1 MSNTMPTENATATFL
16 DRPVQEMLDLFAD
29 GRNTPG
35 AGTAAALAGALAG
48 SLLATVA
55 RHTLRA
61 TNHKTESEA
70 QTSFHERAETLL
82 EQARSRARLL
92 RHAMDEDA
100 AAFDRY
106 WEARTE
112 EALKRAT
119 EIPLEIAQHCIA
131 LAEIGI
137 ELYDWGFKNARGEA
151 SAATL
156 IAISG
161 GEAAEHCARLNLEF
175 AGAHPW
181 ADGQREESRSIR
193 HRLRGFRTLIE
204 GRIYET
210 GDEEELI

>member
-1 MSNTMPTENATATFL
+1 MTMPTENATATFL

-35 AGTAAALAGALAG
+35 AGTAAALSGALAG
-48 SLLATVA
+48 SLLQTVA

-61 TNHKTESEA
+61 TNHGSEA
-70 QTSFHERAETLL
+70 KASFHERAETLL
-82 EQARSRARLL
+82 DQARSRSLLL
-92 RHAMDEDA
+92 RAAMDADA

-106 WEARTE
+106 WQARSE
-112 EALKRAT
+112 ETLKRAT

-156 IAISG
+156 IAIAG

-181 ADGQREESRSIR
+181 AAGQREESRSIR

-210 GDEEELI
+210 ADEEELI

>member
-1 MSNTMPTENATATFL
+1 MPTENATATFL
-16 DRPVQEMLDLFAD
+16 DRPVHELLDLFAD

-48 SLLATVA
+48 SLLQTVA

-61 TNHKTESEA
+61 THRAEGSEVQA
-70 QTSFHERAETLL
+70 SFHERAETLL
-82 EQARSRARLL
+82 DQARSRSLLL
-92 RHAMDEDA
+92 RAAMDEDA

-106 WEARTE
+106 WQARTE

-156 IAISG
+156 SAIAG

-181 ADGQREESRSIR
+181 AEGQREESRSIR

>member
-1 MSNTMPTENATATFL
+1 MPSETAVIPFL
-16 DRPVQEMLDLFAD
+16 DRPLHELLDLFAD

-35 AGTAAALAGALAG
+35 AGTAAALTGALAG
-48 SLLATVA
+48 SLLQTVA

-61 TNHKTESEA
+61 THRANDVKA
-70 QTSFHERAETLL
+70 SFHERAETLL
-82 EQARSRARLL
+82 EQARSRSLLL
-92 RHAMDEDA
+92 RDAMDADA
-100 AAFDRY
+100 AAFDQY
-106 WEARTE
+106 WRARTE
-112 EALKRAT
+112 ETLKRAT

-156 IAISG
+156 AAIAG

-175 AGAHPW
+175 AGTHPW
-181 ADGQREESRSIR
+181 AAGQRDETRSIR

-210 GDEEELI
+210 ADEEELI

>member
-1 MSNTMPTENATATFL
+1 MPTETENATFL
-16 DRPVQEMLDLFAD
+16 DRPVHELLDLFAH

-35 AGTAAALAGALAG
+35 AGTAAALTGALAG
-48 SLLATVA
+48 SLLQTVA

-61 TNHKTESEA
+61 THHANDVKA
-70 QTSFHERAETLL
+70 SFHERAGTLL
-82 EQARSRARLL
+82 EQARSRSLLL
-92 RHAMDEDA
+92 RDAMDADA
-100 AAFDRY
+100 AAFDQY
-106 WEARTE
+106 WRARTE
-112 EALKRAT
+112 ETLKRAT

-156 IAISG
+156 SAIAG

-181 ADGQREESRSIR
+181 AAGQRDETRSIR

-210 GDEEELI
+210 ADEEELI